1 MAHTVL
7 LKRSS
12 TTTAVP
18 TAGVLAA
25 GELAI
30 NTVDEKIFF
39 KNSSGTVK
47 SLSSM
52 SDLTSNLVTMA
63 TTQTISGTKTF
74 SAAATFTS
82 DVFLNGGALRS
93 TSSSVTVFGTTVTTL
108 DIGLSATAVT
118 LGASASTTTTIR
130 GGTLVGNTAAQNV
143 FNTTAT
149 TVSAFG
155 AATGITFGATTG
167 TATFRNPT
175 TKLGNT
181 TATLSTTNNGTTTST
196 NNLTISPY
204 GDLTLSPTADTSL
217 GGSRPSLLI
226 ENDDAAVGRIRF
238 SGGNVHL
245 LNSTDALEASSPLL
259 LQFYDADLS
268 NYVALRANSS
278 IATNNI
284 YTLPASVGSANQV
297 LTISSVAGNDAT
309 LSWATVSG
317 AAGPTGPAG
326 ASTSDVHYL
335 LFQAG
340 VI

>member
-7 LKRSS
+7 LKRST
-12 TTTAVP
+12 TTTATP
-18 TAGVLAA
+18 TAGQLAA

-74 SAAATFTS
+74 SATATFTG

-130 GGTLVGNTAAQNV
+130 GGTLVGNTSTQNV

-149 TVSAFG
+149 TVNAFG

-181 TATLSTTNNGTTTST
+181 TATLSTTNNGLNTTT
-196 NNLTISPY
+196 NHLTVSPY
-204 GDLTLSPTADTSL
+204 GDLTLAPTADLTV

-226 ENDDAAVGRIRF
+226 ENDDSGIGRMRF

-245 LNSTDALEASSPLL
+245 LNSTDVSEATTPVL
-259 LQFYDADLS
+259 LQFYDSDLS

-278 IATNNI
+278 ITTNNI